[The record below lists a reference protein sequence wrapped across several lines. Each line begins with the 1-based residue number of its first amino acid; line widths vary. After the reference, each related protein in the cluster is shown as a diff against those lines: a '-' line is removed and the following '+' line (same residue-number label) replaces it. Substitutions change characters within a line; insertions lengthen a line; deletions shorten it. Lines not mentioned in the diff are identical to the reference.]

1 MTSTKA
7 NGTAP
12 AHAPAPTHGIADPGA
27 YGWGVFHERHPA
39 LVRRLCEGNPYGPEQ
54 RARLDALLDESRT
67 GRVRPP
73 APETAAAAPWAARDR
88 RYFGRPWSEVPFLWA
103 ESYFYLRLLECVDHF
118 SPGPWQGVDPFAPMK
133 NAELTDPA
141 LESDTAWLDGLA
153 GAPPDEAFRALVLA
167 SLYGNRADL
176 GFQLV
181 QAVTTPTDGDP
192 TDGDPTGGDPTGG
205 DPTGGDPTGGDP
217 TGGDPVADGPGASG
231 APLLADD
238 AEALWKHVS
247 RRPPGDVHVILDN
260 AGRELLADL
269 LLMDHLLTTGRAT
282 SVVLH
287 VKPRPYYVS
296 DATASDV
303 RDCLTRMAAFRG
315 EAGRAAGRLRE
326 AAATGRLRQ
335 ATHAFFCSP
344 VEFADMPADL
354 RAGLA
359 QAGLCV
365 YKGDLNYRRLV
376 GDRAWPADR
385 PFDDAVAGVPGSLVA
400 LRTLKSEVAVGL
412 PKETVDRLDAARPDW
427 RTDGSQALVQT
438 RLRP

>member
-1 MTSTKA
+1 MAATMKTTTTDA
-7 NGTAP
+7 NGAAP
-12 AHAPAPTHGIADPGA
+12 AYGIADPGE

-54 RARLDALLDESRT
+54 RARLEALLDESRT
-67 GRVRPP
+67 GKIRPP
-73 APETAAAAPWAARDR
+73 APETAAVAPWTARDR
-88 RYFGRPWSEVPFLWA
+88 RHYGRPWSETPFLWA

-133 NAELTDPA
+133 GAELADAA
-141 LESDTAWLDGLA
+141 LESGTDWLDGLA
-153 GAPPDEAFRALVLA
+153 DAPPDEAFRALVLA
-167 SLYGNRADL
+167 SLHGNRADL

-181 QAVTTPTDGDP
+181 QEITDPADGDAASAA
-192 TDGDPTGGDPTGG
+192 GG
-205 DPTGGDPTGGDP
+205 
-217 TGGDPVADGPGASG
+217 SG
-231 APLLADD
+231 APRLPELLSDD
-238 AEALWKHVS
+238 VEAVWRHIS
-247 RRPPGDVHVILDN
+247 RRPPGDVHMILDN

-269 LLMDHLLTTGRAT
+269 LLADHLLTTGRAT

-303 RDCLTRMAAFRG
+303 RDCLVRMTAFRN
-315 EAGRAAGRLRE
+315 EAGRAARRLRE

-335 ATHAFFCSP
+335 TTHAFHCSP
-344 VEFADMPADL
+344 LGFDDMPADL
-354 RAGLA
+354 RAALA
-359 QAGLCV
+359 SAVLCV
-365 YKGDLNYRRLV
+365 FKGDLNYRRLV

-385 PFDDAVAGVPGSLVA
+385 PFADAVAGVPGSLVA

-412 PKETVDRLDAARPDW
+412 PKETVDRLDAVRPAW
-427 RTDGSQALVQT
+427 RTDGSQALVQA

>member
-1 MTSTKA
+1 MMTTTNA

-12 AHAPAPTHGIADPGA
+12 APAHGIADPGA
-27 YGWGVFHERHPA
+27 YGWGVFHERHPV

-88 RYFGRPWSEVPFLWA
+88 RRFGRPWSEAPFLWA

-133 NAELTDPA
+133 SAELADPG
-141 LESDTAWLDGLA
+141 LESDTGWLDGLA

-176 GFQLV
+176 GFRLV
-181 QAVTTPTDGDP
+181 QAVADPTEGDSANGDPSDPSDPSDGDP
-192 TDGDPTGGDPTGG
+192 SG
-205 DPTGGDPTGGDP
+205 
-217 TGGDPVADGPGASG
+217 GPGASG
-231 APLLADD
+231 IPLLADD
-238 AEALWKHVS
+238 IEALWKHVS
-247 RRPPGDVHVILDN
+247 RRPPGDVHMILDN

-269 LLMDHLLTTGRAT
+269 LLADHLLTTGRAT

-303 RDCLTRMAAFRG
+303 RDCLVRMAGFG
-315 EAGRAAGRLRE
+315 NEAGRAARRLRE

-335 ATHAFFCSP
+335 ATHDFFCSP
-344 VEFADMPADL
+344 LEFAGMPADL

-359 QAGLCV
+359 SAGLCV

-385 PFDDAVAGVPGSLVA
+385 PFADAVAGVPGSLVA

-412 PKETVDRLDAARPDW
+412 PRETADRLDTARPGW

>member
-1 MTSTKA
+1 MTAMTTTPTDA

-12 AHAPAPTHGIADPGA
+12 AYGIADPGE

-54 RARLDALLDESRT
+54 RARLEALLDESRT

-73 APETAAAAPWAARDR
+73 TPETAAVAPWAARDR
-88 RYFGRPWSEVPFLWA
+88 RRFGRPWSEAPFLWA
-103 ESYFYLRLLECVDHF
+103 ESYFYLRLLECVDYF

-133 NAELTDPA
+133 SAELADPG

-153 GAPPDEAFRALVLA
+153 GTPPDEAFRALVLA

-176 GFQLV
+176 GFRLV
-181 QAVTTPTDGDP
+181 RAVTDPADGDAPDGTDG
-192 TDGDPTGGDPTGG
+192 
-205 DPTGGDPTGGDP
+205 
-217 TGGDPVADGPGASG
+217 SG
-231 APLLADD
+231 VPLLADD
-238 AEALWKHVS
+238 VEALWRHVS
-247 RRPPGDVHVILDN
+247 RRPPGDVHLVLDN

-269 LLMDHLLTTGRAT
+269 LLADHLLTTGRTA

-303 RDCLTRMAAFRG
+303 RDCLVRMAAFRN
-315 EAGRAAGRLRE
+315 EAGAAARRLRD

-335 ATHAFFCSP
+335 TTHAFHCSP
-344 VEFADMPADL
+344 LGFDSMPADL
-354 RAGLA
+354 RAALA
-359 QAGLCV
+359 PAALWV
-365 YKGDLNYRRLV
+365 VKGDLNYRRLV
-376 GDRAWPADR
+376 GDRAWPADL
-385 PFDDAVAGVPGSLVA
+385 PFADAVAGVPGSLVA

-412 PKETVDRLDAARPDW
+412 PKETVDRLDAARPTW
-427 RTDGSQALVQT
+427 RTDGSQALVQA